1 MKALLL
7 SAAALLAFAGTSLAQ
22 NLPPQYD
29 WEVGL
34 NGGLSVMTRPL
45 GPAIGYQGTRTN
57 IVHDYSVRVN
67 WHLHEHWFVAFDLG
81 DRKWESFGNWTP
93 YTLNGRPLKS
103 REISFL
109 EASNAI
115 SESFQLNYNIP
126 FYTRFHT
133 FNRSNLYFGVTLG
146 LVTTMNDGSLGYSK
160 YNALP
165 DSGYTYVSNYHY
177 GYGIGF
183 SYGLQMG
190 YTYYIIPRLGLHV
203 ELAARYAGVATHTTQ
218 YAGEN
223 ANYHLLY
230 FPETV
235 GIRWRF

>member
-1 MKALLL
+1 MKALVL
-7 SAAALLAFAGTSLAQ
+7 SVAALLAVTGTSLAQ
-22 NLPPQYD
+22 NLPPQYN

-34 NGGLSVMTRPL
+34 NGGLSVMTRPD
-45 GPAIGYQGTRTN
+45 GPATGYQGTRTN
-57 IVHDYSVRVN
+57 IVHDYSARITRY
-67 WHLHEHWFVAFDLG
+67 LHEHWFLTFDLG
-81 DRKWESFGNWTP
+81 DRKWESFGDWTP
-93 YTLNGRPLKS
+93 YTLNGRTLKP
-103 REISFL
+103 REITFL

-115 SESFQLNYNIP
+115 TESFQFNYNIP

-133 FNRSNLYFGVTLG
+133 FNRSNLYFGVLLG

-165 DSGYTYVSNYHY
+165 DSNYTYVSSYHY

-190 YTYYIIPRLGLHV
+190 YTYYIVPRLGVHV
-203 ELAARYAGVATHTTQ
+203 ELAARYASVATHTTQ

-223 ANYHLLY
+223 ANFHTLY
-230 FPETV
+230 FPETM